1 MLTRI
6 AILALAALV
15 LAGCGTIN
23 CGAGGDNDRQGGGCR
38 AHTTF

>member
-15 LAGCGTIN
+15 LTGCGTVN
-23 CGAGGDNDRQGGGCR
+23 RGDNRRQGGGCG